1 MNGFTYENDNK
12 TTPLE
17 TYEWDNVWIQRT
29 DDGKSPRVL
38 YIGDSISCALRVFG
52 NGVTKEEI
60 LIDSFGTSKAID
72 NPYYWDALRLFGLQ
86 ERHRDAVLFNNGLHG
101 WHLDD
106 ENDYPAYYEQM
117 LCKIL
122 DEFKDSKVVIVLT
135 TAVAKEERH
144 SRVKVRNSR
153 AKAIAEKYGLDVID
167 LYTVSAE
174 NMNLL
179 GEDGVHF
186 TADGY
191 QKLSEYLVDETRK
204 ILNK

>member
-1 MNGFTYENDNK
+1 MSDFTYENVDK
-12 TTPLE
+12 ATPLE

-29 DDGKSPRVL
+29 DDKKSPRVL

-72 NPYYWDALRLFGLQ
+72 NPYYWDALRLFSLQ
-86 ERHRDAVLFNNGLHG
+86 EGHRDVVLFNNGLHG

-117 LCKIL
+117 LCNIL

-144 SRVKVRNSR
+144 GRVKVRNG
-153 AKAIAEKYGLDVID
+153 AVKKIAEKYSLDVID
-167 LYTVSAE
+167 LYTVSEE

-179 GEDGVHF
+179 GDDGVHF
-186 TADGY
+186 NADGY
-191 QKLSEYLVDETRK
+191 TCLSEYLVKEIKR
-204 ILNK
+204 ILK